1 MKPSFILVFPIL
13 FISFFVVNLAGAQ
26 TSNCPS
32 NAVCITNPIEA
43 DTFEELIDAI
53 INFLWMFG
61 IAVVPAVIIIA
72 GYFFVTS
79 AGDPAKVSQAKKMVL
94 YALIGLL
101 IIGMAKGIVTLIK
114 GVFQ

>member
-1 MKPSFILVFPIL
+1 MKTSFILVFPIL

-32 NAVCITNPIEA
+32 NAVCIENPIKAE
-43 DTFEELIDAI
+43 TFEELINAI
-53 INFLWMFG
+53 IDFLWMFG
-61 IAVVPAVIIIA
+61 IAVVPMVIIIA
-72 GYFFVTS
+72 GYFFITS

-101 IIGMAKGIVTLIK
+101 IIGMAKGIVTLIQE
-114 GVFQ
+114 VFK

>member
-1 MKPSFILVFPIL
+1 VVFA
-13 FISFFVVNLAGAQ
+13 F
-26 TSNCPS
+26 
-32 NAVCITNPIEA
+32 
-43 DTFEELIDAI
+43 
-53 INFLWMFG
+53 
-61 IAVVPAVIIIA
+61 AVVPAVIIIA